1 MFSITCNDLESQ
13 DHIIR
18 YQLPVFVARH
28 NVGLIVLDSVA
39 ANFRVEFERP
49 TTTLPA
55 KRARAEDESGPAQMA
70 RRGKDLV
77 LLARTLRTLAVQH
90 NLAVVVANQVSDR
103 FSSSSGSHDNVMG
116 LDFQA
121 RWFTGW
127 EQQQQQQQQS
137 EELEKEEAKVP
148 ALGLVWANLLAAR
161 IVLRKSVLKESGE
174 WRRCVKVV
182 FAPWVRAGE
191 ECEFEIVESGVKAL
205 GYPV

>member
-28 NVGLIVLDSVA
+28 NIGLVVLDSVA

-49 TTTLPA
+49 ATLLPA

-103 FSSSSGSHDNVMG
+103 FSGGGDDNVMG

-127 EQQQQQQQQS
+127 GEQ
-137 EELEKEEAKVP
+137 EEEEQPKVP

-161 IVLRKSVLKESGE
+161 IVLRKKNVHNESGE

-182 FAPWVRAGE
+182 FAPWARAGE
-191 ECEFEIVESGVKAL
+191 ECEFEIVESGVRAL
-205 GYPV
+205 GRSLA